1 MTEEE
6 LRTVLDNLLQIQSN
20 NDYNFQ
26 ILQAQVDNLQRQ
38 LNELNDLKEM
48 FRLPKLENQ
57 NREAFEQIN

>member
-6 LRTVLDNLLQIQSN
+6 LRAVLDNLLQIQSN

-26 ILQAQVDNLQRQ
+26 LLQAHIDNLQRQ
-38 LNELNDLKEM
+38 INELNDLKEM
-48 FRLPKLENQ
+48 FRLPKPENK

>member
-20 NDYNFQ
+20 NEYNFQ

-38 LNELNDLKEM
+38 INELNDLREM
-48 FRLPKLENQ
+48 FRLPKPENQ
-57 NREAFEQIN
+57 NREPFEQIN